1 MMIDIDFVLI
11 FKKHEHSMTCNF
23 LQILAIKFLLHFGTV
38 AVDHITNEMLLCK
51 ITPYFDS
58 LKNNMQIGC
67 VYTLLEAL
75 FDFALVKAT
84 SRS

>member
-1 MMIDIDFVLI
+1 MMININFVFVFLN
-11 FKKHEHSMTCNF
+11 HEHSMTCNF
-23 LQILAIKFLLHFGTV
+23 LQILAMKFVLHFGIV
-38 AVDHITNEMLLCK
+38 AVDHITNEMLPYK
-51 ITPYFDS
+51 ISPYSNS

-67 VYTLLEAL
+67 AYTLLEAL

>member
-1 MMIDIDFVLI
+1 MINIDCVWI
-11 FKKHEHSMTCNF
+11 FLNHEHSMTCNF
-23 LQILAIKFLLHFGTV
+23 LQILAMKFSLHCCTV
-38 AVDHITNEMLLCK
+38 AVDHITNEMLLYK
-51 ITPYFDS
+51 ITLYFDS